1 MAMAAIKR
9 FACVRATVLN
19 SSSMFF
25 GAIANDLQSMSTP
38 FGSDVGAAASMFAR
52 WRSTLE

>member
-1 MAMAAIKR
+1 MAAIKR